1 MEQWLEWARGPVFRA
16 CFVIMVLGLAR
27 AVVLNTVSVASL
39 IWKSRKNGRSV
50 PWRRIFSASASWFFP
65 VRKGLESRAVFSLT
79 SMLFHIAIIVTP
91 VFLAAHILLWDRGL
105 GVSWPAISNSA
116 ADYLTLIAIF
126 TGIAL
131 FVSRVGIQ
139 SSRAI
144 SRVQDYLFPP
154 LIVVPFVTGY
164 LAMHPGINPFGYDG
178 TMFVHVMS
186 GNLIFL
192 LVPFS
197 KLSHVALFPGT
208 QLVSELGW
216 HLEPGAGE
224 RVAITLNKES
234 QPI

>member
-16 CFVIMVLGLAR
+16 CFVIMLLGLVR
-27 AVVLNTVSVASL
+27 AVLLNTVSVVSL
-39 IWKSRKNGRSV
+39 IQKSRKNGRAV
-50 PWRRIFSASASWFFP
+50 PWRRIFVASLDWVFP
-65 VRKGLESRAVFSLT
+65 IKKGFESRAVFSFT
-79 SMLFHIAIIVTP
+79 SMLFHVAMIVTP
-91 VFLAAHILLWDRGL
+91 IFLAGHILLFDRGL
-105 GVSWPAISNSA
+105 GISWPAISNSA

-126 TGIAL
+126 AGIAL
-131 FVSRVGIQ
+131 LVERVG
-139 SSRAI
+139 SGGSRAI
-144 SRVQDYLFPP
+144 SRVQDYLLPP
-154 LIVVPFVTGY
+154 LIVVPFITGY
-164 LAMHPGINPFGYDG
+164 LAMHPGINPFGYYG

-192 LVPFS
+192 LIPFT

-224 RVAITLNKES
+224 RVAITLNKEN